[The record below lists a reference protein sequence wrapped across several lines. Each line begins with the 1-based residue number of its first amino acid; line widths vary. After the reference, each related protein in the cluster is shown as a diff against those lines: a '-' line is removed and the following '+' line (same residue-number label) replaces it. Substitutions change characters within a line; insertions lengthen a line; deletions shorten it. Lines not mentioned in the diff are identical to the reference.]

1 MERRCILE
9 ETITNAANISQIIID
24 TINNILSTLFS
35 SIDNSVYDTLD
46 NLAFIDVRIFTDS
59 FFTKVFGYNSNNG
72 LLIIANSLLL
82 AVCLYYCFK
91 LIYSYFSGISIERP
105 YQFVFKLLIFGIFI
119 NCSYFVCEFF
129 IYFNS
134 LISEAIR
141 DVGKSLIGEEI
152 CFSSLIE
159 NLNSVITVDSTNFN
173 VFSFDGLLRS
183 LVSVS
188 FINLLFSYSLRY
200 IMIKALMLLTP
211 FAFLTL
217 INNSSSWFFKSWLK
231 IFLSLL
237 FVQPFISI
245 ILLIIFSLDFS
256 SSNIATKILCIGSIY
271 ALIRANSY
279 VQHFIGGIS
288 TNISQNFKL
297 MKGRIK

>member
-1 MERRCILE
+1 ME

-141 DVGKSLIGEEI
+141 DVGISLIGEEI